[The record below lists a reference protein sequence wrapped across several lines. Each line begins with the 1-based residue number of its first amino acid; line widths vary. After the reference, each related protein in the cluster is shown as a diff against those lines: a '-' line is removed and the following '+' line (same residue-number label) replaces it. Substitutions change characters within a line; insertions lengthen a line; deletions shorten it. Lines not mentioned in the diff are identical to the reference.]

1 MLTILHC
8 LGDDFRVLRVGVDHC
23 LGLSA
28 FNQKKPS
35 LDELPSS
42 AQLIRS
48 TAIAAAS
55 AVAILVT
62 VVLPAE
68 YNIDPTGIGGVLGLS
83 EMGEIKAQLAEEAE
97 ADRLLEIE
105 AEEQSSLMN
114 DIFGL
119 FVGTAYAQDAEI
131 WRDET
136 TFTLAPGD
144 SAEWKLVMEEGQ
156 TVEYRMLVDGGR
168 VNFDMHG
175 HGGGN
180 SVTYEKG
187 RGSTGDEGE
196 IIAAFDGEHGWFW
209 RNRDSQ
215 PATVTVQVRGEYTE
229 FKDAS

>member
-1 MLTILHC
+1 M
-8 LGDDFRVLRVGVDHC
+8 
-23 LGLSA
+23 
-28 FNQKKPS
+28 FNAENPS

-42 AQLIRS
+42 AQLVRS

-68 YNIDPTGIGGVLGLS
+68 YNIDPTGIGGVIGLT
-83 EMGEIKAQLAEEAE
+83 EMGEIKTQLAEEAE
-97 ADRLLEIE
+97 ADRLMELE

-114 DIFGL
+114 DIVGL
-119 FVGTAYAQDAEI
+119 FVRAAHAQEAEV

-136 TFTLAPGD
+136 SFTLAPGD
-144 SAEWKLVMEEGQ
+144 SVEWKLVMEQGQ
-156 TVEYRMLVDGGR
+156 TVEHRILVEGDR
-168 VNFDMHG
+168 ANFDMHG
-175 HGGGN
+175 HGGCQ

-196 IIAAFDGEHGWFW
+196 IVAEFDGEHGWFW
-209 RNRDSQ
+209 RNRDSSD
-215 PATVTVQVRGEYTE
+215 ATVTVQVRGEYAE

>member
-1 MLTILHC
+1 M
-8 LGDDFRVLRVGVDHC
+8 
-23 LGLSA
+23 
-28 FNQKKPS
+28 FNAEKPS

-48 TAIAAAS
+48 TVIAATS
-55 AVAILVT
+55 AVVILVT

-68 YNIDPTGIGGVLGLS
+68 YNIDPTGIGGVIGLA
-83 EMGEIKAQLAEEAE
+83 EMGEIKTQLAEEAE
-97 ADRLLEIE
+97 ADRQLGLEGQ
-105 AEEQSSLMN
+105 EESSLLN

-119 FVGTAYAQDAEI
+119 FVGAAHAQDAEI

-144 SAEWKLVMEEGQ
+144 SAEWKLVMQKGQ
-156 TVEYRMLVDGGR
+156 TVEYRMLVEGGR

-187 RGSTGDEGE
+187 RGSTGDEGQ
-196 IIAAFDGEHGWFW
+196 ILAAFDGEHGWFW
-209 RNRDSQ
+209 RNRDK
-215 PATVTVQVRGEYTE
+215 AAVTVTIQVRGEYAE

>member
-1 MLTILHC
+1 M
-8 LGDDFRVLRVGVDHC
+8 
-23 LGLSA
+23 
-28 FNQKKPS
+28 FNAKKPS

-105 AEEQSSLMN
+105 GQDQSSLMN

-119 FVGTAYAQDAEI
+119 FVGAAHAQEVEV

-144 SAEWKLVMEEGQ
+144 SAEWKLVMDEGQ

-175 HGGGN
+175 HGGGQ

-196 IIAAFDGEHGWFW
+196 IIAAFAGEHGWFW

-215 PATVTVQVRGEYTE
+215 PAIVTVQVRGEYTE

>member
-1 MLTILHC
+1 M
-8 LGDDFRVLRVGVDHC
+8 
-23 LGLSA
+23 
-28 FNQKKPS
+28 FNAEKPS

-97 ADRLLEIE
+97 ADRLLELE
-105 AEEQSSLMN
+105 GQEQSSLMN
-114 DIFGL
+114 DIVAL
-119 FVGTAYAQDAEI
+119 FVGAAHAQEAEV

-136 TFTLAPGD
+136 TFTLAPGA
-144 SAEWKLVMEEGQ
+144 SAEWKLVLEEGQ
-156 TVEYRMLVDGGR
+156 KVDYRMLVEGGR
-168 VNFDMHG
+168 VNFDLHG

-196 IIAAFDGEHGWFW
+196 IVAAFDGEHGWFW
-209 RNRDSQ
+209 RNRDSSD
-215 PATVTVQVRGEYTE
+215 ATVTVQVRGEYTE

>member
-1 MLTILHC
+1 M
-8 LGDDFRVLRVGVDHC
+8 
-23 LGLSA
+23 
-28 FNQKKPS
+28 FNAKKPS

-55 AVAILVT
+55 AVVILVT

-68 YNIDPTGIGGVLGLS
+68 YNIDPTGIGGVIGLT
-83 EMGEIKAQLAEEAE
+83 EMGEIKTQLAKEAE
-97 ADRLLEIE
+97 ADRQLELE
-105 AEEQSSLMN
+105 AQEESTLMN

-119 FVGTAYAQDAEI
+119 FVGAAHAQQAEI

-136 TFTLAPGD
+136 TFTLAPGA
-144 SAEWKLVMEEGQ
+144 SAEWKLVMEKGQ

-180 SVTYEKG
+180 SVTYQKG
-187 RGSTGDEGE
+187 RGSTGDTGE
-196 IIAAFDGEHGWFW
+196 IVASFDGDHGWFW
-209 RNRDSQ
+209 RNRDSTDV
-215 PATVTVQVRGEYTE
+215 TVTIQVRGEYAE
-229 FKDAS
+229 FKNAS